1 MRVLVTGC
9 AGYIGSVT
17 SKILIEKGYEVK
29 GIDDLSTGHLEAVD
43 KDVDFVK
50 LNILDRDEVV
60 KASKICDAVIHFAG
74 RSLVGE
80 SVIKPDLYWLNN
92 LEGSK
97 SLISAVK
104 RNNISK
110 FVFSSS
116 AATYGNPQMKTIS
129 ETINCNPMNPYGE
142 TKIAVEEFL
151 TNSTQEFNFGAISL
165 RYFNVA
171 GAYRIDNK
179 IFGERHNPETHLIP
193 NVLRATREKP
203 VIVFGDD
210 WGTPDGTCV
219 RDYVHVVD
227 LAKAHI
233 SSLDKVE
240 AKENKNINLGSGTGS
255 SVFEI
260 LTTAKKVCG
269 REIPYEIGQRRDG
282 DPETLVAEIDKAKEI
297 LGWKPIL
304 NLEHMVR
311 DAYEFIKS

>member
-9 AGYIGSVT
+9 AGYVGSVT

-50 LNILDRDEVV
+50 LNILDTDKVV
-60 KASKICDAVIHFAG
+60 KVSQNCDAVIHFAG

-116 AATYGNPQMKTIS
+116 AATYGNPQLKKIS
-129 ETINCNPMNPYGE
+129 ETINSNPMNPYGE

-227 LAKAHI
+227 LAEAHI
-233 SSLDKVE
+233 LSLDKVE
-240 AKENKNINLGSGTGS
+240 AKENKSINLGSGTGS
-255 SVFEI
+255 SVLEI

>member
-60 KASKICDAVIHFAG
+60 KASKNCDAVIHFAG

>member
-9 AGYIGSVT
+9 AGYVGSVT

-50 LNILDRDEVV
+50 LNILDTDKVV
-60 KASKICDAVIHFAG
+60 KVSQNCDAVIHFAG

-116 AATYGNPQMKTIS
+116 AATYGNPQLKKIS
-129 ETINCNPMNPYGE
+129 ETINSNPMNPYGE

-227 LAKAHI
+227 LAEAHI
-233 SSLDKVE
+233 LSLDKVE
-240 AKENKNINLGSGTGS
+240 AKENKSINLGSGTGS

>member
-50 LNILDRDEVV
+50 LNILDTDEVV
-60 KASKICDAVIHFAG
+60 KASKNCDAVIHFAG

-80 SVIKPDLYWLNN
+80 SVMKPDLYWLNN

-116 AATYGNPQMKTIS
+116 AATYGNPQLKKIP
-129 ETINCNPMNPYGE
+129 ETINSNPMNPYGE

-171 GAYRIDNK
+171 GAYRIDDK

-227 LAKAHI
+227 LAEAHI
-233 SSLDKVE
+233 SSLAKVE
-240 AKENKNINLGSGTGS
+240 AKENKSINLGSGTGS

-269 REIPYEIGQRRDG
+269 RDIPYEIGQRRDG

-304 NLEHMVR
+304 NLEDMVR
-311 DAYEFIKS
+311 DAYEFINS

>member
-1 MRVLVTGC
+1 MKVLVTGC

-50 LNILDRDEVV
+50 LNILDTDELA
-60 KASKICDAVIHFAG
+60 KASKNCDAVIHFAG

-97 SLISAVK
+97 SLINAVK

-129 ETINCNPMNPYGE
+129 ETTNPNPMNPYGE

-151 TNSTQEFNFGAISL
+151 TNSSREFNFGAISL

-227 LAKAHI
+227 LAEAHI
-233 SSLDKVE
+233 LSLDKVE
-240 AKENKNINLGSGTGS
+240 AQENKSINLGSGTGS

-260 LTTAKKVCG
+260 LSTAKKVCG

-282 DPETLVAEIDKAKEI
+282 DPETLVAEINKAKEI
-297 LGWKPIL
+297 LGWKPNL
-304 NLEHMVR
+304 NLEDMVS